1 MSNDLFNLHRFAAA
15 QEGVYAQA
23 LAELQLGRKRT
34 HWMWF
39 IFPQLKGLGSS
50 PMAETY
56 GLSGPPEAAAYIA
69 HPLLGLRLLQCTEAL
84 LLHRGEPVQ
93 AILGATDALK
103 LRSCLTLF
111 ARVAPPPRVFDQ
123 ALRCLY
129 NGQADP
135 LTLRLLQR
143 P

>member
-1 MSNDLFNLHRFAAA
+1 MSSDPFKLHRFVAA

-23 LAELQLGRKRT
+23 LAELQQGRKRT

-39 IFPQLKGLGSS
+39 IFPQLRGLGSS

-56 GLSGPPEAAAYIA
+56 GLSGPPEAAAYVA
-69 HPLLGLRLLQCTEAL
+69 HPLLGLRLLQCTEAM
-84 LLHRGEPVQ
+84 LLHRGDPVQ

-103 LRSCLTLF
+103 FRSSLTLF
-111 ARVAPPPRVFDQ
+111 AHVAPPPRVFDE
-123 ALRCLY
+123 ALRCFY
-129 NGQADP
+129 GGQADP
-135 LTLRLLQR
+135 LTLRRLQR